1 VPPSD
6 YTFGGKCKDN
16 GTASVDVEALKG
28 GTEYNFDSADFA
40 VSGTNAKYVTASGT
54 TSGGTDNIT
63 KVVAQADIDSA
74 KNQISTQDTSAIK
87 NALAQQLRQQN
98 LYPIQSSFTPG
109 TPNVSTSSQV
119 GDHADTVTVTESIT
133 YTMYGVRRS
142 YLDQLIKNDIKQQID
157 PATQTILDDG
167 LDKATI
173 KQQSAADNSIKI
185 SISTTATVGPK
196 LDLKSLKDQIKG
208 KKSGYVKSLIG
219 NQPGVTDVS
228 VKLSPFWVGSVPGS
242 TSKIT
247 ITVDKQS
254 GGNDGS

>member
-1 VPPSD
+1 
-6 YTFGGKCKDN
+6 
-16 GTASVDVEALKG
+16 
-28 GTEYNFDSADFA
+28 
-40 VSGTNAKYVTASGT
+40 
-54 TSGGTDNIT
+54 
-63 KVVAQADIDSA
+63 
-74 KNQISTQDTSAIK
+74 
-87 NALAQQLRQQN
+87 
-98 LYPIQSSFTPG
+98 
-109 TPNVSTSSQV
+109 V